1 MSNSRAAGLGPNERL
16 IGVQGGRSQLNT
28 PALLL
33 DLDAL
38 ERNIATM
45 ARLTKAVGVK
55 LRPHSKGGKSI
66 EIARRQIAAG
76 AIGICCAT
84 LSEAEVMAR
93 GGIENILVTSEA
105 VTPAATDRA
114 IALNA
119 QSNGFMLNV
128 EDPLNVDRLDAAA
141 GKAGKPLSL
150 LVEFDVG
157 QDRTGIAN
165 IDGVVA
171 LARTVEEAPHLNY
184 RGLHAYYGHFQHI
197 PLPAD
202 RKKAAEGQMAR
213 IGELIAALRAADLAP
228 EIVTGGG
235 TGTFD
240 TDIAG
245 GVFTEIQPGSYPF
258 MDREYYEIDR
268 TGERPFD
275 ASLFVLATVIASRE
289 GHAIVNSGYKALATE
304 GGPPVLLRPTLKD
317 AKFVFEGD
325 EHGDIKYD
333 PKGGVL
339 KLGDAVEFLTPHCD
353 PTINLYNHYHCL
365 RGDMLVDIWP
375 VDARGY

>member
-1 MSNSRAAGLGPNERL
+1 MSNPRTGLGPNERF
-16 IGVQGGRSQLNT
+16 IGEKGSRSRLCT

-38 ERNIATM
+38 ERNIAAM
-45 ARLTKAVGVK
+45 ARLTKAAGVK
-55 LRPHSKGGKSI
+55 LRPHMKGGKSI

-93 GGIENILVTSEA
+93 AGLTDILVTSEA
-105 VTPAATDRA
+105 VTPAMIDRA

-119 QSNGFMLNV
+119 SSEGFLLNV
-128 EDPLNVDRLDAAA
+128 EDPQNVGWLAEAA
-141 GKAGKPLSL
+141 GQAGKDLSL

-157 QDRTGIAN
+157 QDRTGIAD

-171 LARTVEEAPHLNY
+171 LAQKVKDTPHLSY
-184 RGLHAYYGHFQHI
+184 RGLHAYYGHLQHV

-202 RKKAAEGQMAR
+202 RKAAAEEQLAR
-213 IGELIAALRAADLAP
+213 IGDLVAALTAAGLAP

-240 TDIAG
+240 TDLTG

-258 MDREYYEIDR
+258 MDREYYEIER

-304 GGPPVLLRPTLKD
+304 GGPPVLLSPTLTG
-317 AKFVFEGD
+317 ATFMFEGD
-325 EHGDIKYD
+325 EHGDLKYD
-333 PKGGVL
+333 PGGGAL
-339 KLGDAVEFLTPHCD
+339 RLGEPVEFLTPHCD
-353 PTINLYNHYHCL
+353 PTINLHNHYHCV
-365 RGDMLVDIWP
+365 RGDTLVDIWP